1 MLVRY
6 WMATSLK
13 TVAEDMNLEDALNL
27 MHQYKIRRLP
37 VVKDGHKLCG
47 IIALSDLYP
56 YLGPHDVS
64 RADIS
69 EEEITRLREIRVA
82 DVMTKSL
89 ITCNKRDTIEEI
101 GSLMRQN
108 RIGAIPVLEGD
119 ELIGIITESDILG
132 ALANITRMGTDGKRI
147 CFRIPVDTKIDIFYK
162 IVMLCK
168 EKGLEILTLLT
179 HPLPEGSHLVMIR
192 VRGDKVEE
200 LINTLWQN
208 HYEVMATAPPH

>member
-89 ITCNKRDTIEEI
+89 ITCNKRDTIWDYHRI
-101 GSLMRQN
+101 RYIRSVGQHNQN
-108 RIGAIPVLEGD
+108 GD
-119 ELIGIITESDILG
+119 RWE
-132 ALANITRMGTDGKRI
+132 TDL
-147 CFRIPVDTKIDIFYK
+147 FPN
-162 IVMLCK
+162 
-168 EKGLEILTLLT
+168 
-179 HPLPEGSHLVMIR
+179 PS
-192 VRGDKVEE
+192 
-200 LINTLWQN
+200 
-208 HYEVMATAPPH
+208 